1 VLWLVAGGFVW
12 APTATAEDAANDAVI
27 ALRAGRGPEA
37 VRLLAQAR
45 DQQRLNAD
53 YPFRAARAMIMGGAP
68 NEHEILALLDIAIK
82 ANPMASEYLLARA
95 RYLAHLPN
103 PGERHDAIVADYRR
117 VLELNPNEVSLHLE
131 FAEVLRSFNTPA
143 DRAAAREQYEA
154 ALRYNDQLPANEPK
168 RLKPERVA
176 EIKKTIESL

>member
-1 VLWLVAGGFVW
+1 
-12 APTATAEDAANDAVI
+12 
-27 ALRAGRGPEA
+27 

-53 YPFRAARAMIMGGAP
+53 YPFRAARVMIAGGAP
-68 NEHEILALLDIAIK
+68 NEQEILALLDMAIK
-82 ANPMASEYLLARA
+82 QNPVSTEYRLARA
-95 RYLAHLPN
+95 RYMAHLPN
-103 PGERHDAIVADYRR
+103 AAQRRDAIVADYRR

-131 FAEVLRSFNTPA
+131 LADVLRSFNTPA
-143 DRAAAREQYEA
+143 DREAARAEYEA

-176 EIKKTIESL
+176 EIKRAIDELK